1 MFEIVN
7 CVIMSKSAGNY
18 KTVFFLILNIFFSIT
33 SFAQIDI
40 AGKWYTNRIL
50 GFPYVEEYSL
60 IEQTDHNFGYSLTL
74 KLDGTFSSD
83 DRPECGN
90 GSAISTSGTYALIDD
105 YHIRIIVEHEG
116 CFGLMCGD
124 VKEYKSEYV
133 KDLGIFYIYKEGN
146 SIRLIP
152 SNGVLQDDKDKMLY
166 TEMFDTF
173 YKDWKKYDYVWKNSN
188 GNNPEE
194 IINDCVNLNKEVDL
208 SNCKVVFSRR
218 RGDGE
223 FYILRKNEEF
233 HYVIYNPYDK
243 KVSLAYP
250 KNRS

>member
-1 MFEIVN
+1 
-7 CVIMSKSAGNY
+7 MSKSVSNY
-18 KTVFFLILNIFFSIT
+18 KTVFFLILNIFFSII
-33 SFAQIDI
+33 SFAQADI
-40 AGKWYTNRIL
+40 VGKWKTKDIIGYTN
-50 GFPYVEEYSL
+50 VKEYSL
-60 IEQTDHNFGYSLTL
+60 SKEKEPNYGRRLTF
-74 KLDGTFSSD
+74 KLDGTFLSNE
-83 DRPECGN
+83 PIQCPN
-90 GSAISTSGTYALIDD
+90 GCTVFTSGTYALDD
-105 YHIRIIVEHEG
+105 NDHIRIIVEDVRFVG
-116 CFGLMCGD
+116 FYCGMQRSH
-124 VKEYKSEYV
+124 KEEYV
-133 KDLGIFYIYKEGN
+133 KDLGVFYIYKEGD

-166 TEMFDTF
+166 TEMVDTF